1 MSKNNRKEYYIGSGD
16 YFGNNKPNDKFNKE
30 MVPYLKTLKLKEK
43 DIDKIAKYVEFFYGL
58 GYSNGVDNEACATNE
73 Y

>member
-16 YFGNNKPNDKFNKE
+16 YFGNNNPNDKFNKE
-30 MVPYLKTLKLKEK
+30 MVPYLRTLKLKEK
-43 DIDKIAKYVEFFYGL
+43 DIDKIAKYVEFFYDL
-58 GYSNGVDNEACATNE
+58 GYSNGIDNEVCAENE

>member
-1 MSKNNRKEYYIGSGD
+1 MDKPVKKEYYIGSGD
-16 YFGNNKPNDKFNKE
+16 YFGNNKPNEKFNKE

-43 DIDKIAKYVEFFYGL
+43 DIDIFYDL

>member
-16 YFGNNKPNDKFNKE
+16 YFGNNNPNDKFNKE
-30 MVPYLKTLKLKEK
+30 MVPYLKALKLKEK
-43 DIDKIAKYVEFFYGL
+43 DIDKIAKYVEFFYDL
-58 GYSNGVDNEACATNE
+58 GYSNGVDNEACTENE

>member
-30 MVPYLKTLKLKEK
+30 TVPYLNTLKLKEK
-43 DIDKIAKYVEFFYGL
+43 DIDKITKYVEFFTT
-58 GYSNGVDNEACATNE
+58 SDIVME
-73 Y
+73 